1 MSLEN
6 QDVTIVTF
14 TDTRISKKK
23 KKGKKGE
30 KMKFG
35 IVSDSSCDLSL
46 DFTEQEGVTI
56 VSFYVS
62 FDGENYLREGK
73 EVGVTSFYQ
82 EMARRA
88 DCFPKTSMP
97 SVEDYIQ
104 AFLPYVEE
112 NIPVLCICL
121 TKKFSGSLQAAVN
134 ARAELMEKY
143 RDAKISV
150 MDSRLVTALQG
161 LLVKEA
167 VLLRDQGASLE
178 EAVEALEK
186 IRDTGHI
193 FFTTRD
199 LKYLE
204 HGGRIGKAASI
215 AGSMLHIKPLLQYYD
230 GELGPTELCRGRKKS
245 LQKIV
250 DKFIGYLE
258 EKQIDLRQ
266 YRLVTGVG
274 LEVPEYE
281 EFQQQLT
288 QKLKEKGYP
297 ETKWERIQIGATI
310 GVHTGPYPLGV
321 GILKKAE
328 WERTVF

>member
-1 MSLEN
+1 
-6 QDVTIVTF
+6 
-14 TDTRISKKK
+14 
-23 KKGKKGE
+23 
-30 KMKFG
+30 MKFG
-35 IVSDSSCDLSL
+35 IVSDSSCDLSS
-46 DFTEQEGVTI
+46 DFTEREDVTI

-62 FDGENYLREGK
+62 FDGENYLKEGK
-73 EVGVTSFYQ
+73 EVGITSFYE
-82 EMARRA
+82 EMARRV

-104 AFLPYVEE
+104 AFLPYVKK

-121 TKKFSGSLQAAVN
+121 TKKFSGSMQAAVN
-134 ARAELMEKY
+134 ARTEIMENY
-143 RDAKISV
+143 SDAQIYV

-161 LLVKEA
+161 LFVQEAVRLRNQGLSLKEA
-167 VLLRDQGASLE
+167 A
-178 EAVEALEK
+178 EALEN

-193 FFTTRD
+193 FFTTKD

-215 AGSMLHIKPLLQYYD
+215 AGSMLNIKPLLQYFD

-250 DKFIGYLE
+250 DKFVEYLE
-258 EKQIDLRQ
+258 EKQIDLSQ
-266 YRLVTGVG
+266 YLLVTGVG

-281 EFQQQLT
+281 DFKQLLIET
-288 QKLKEKGYP
+288 LKGKGYP

-321 GILKKAE
+321 GILKKCQ
-328 WERTVF
+328 V